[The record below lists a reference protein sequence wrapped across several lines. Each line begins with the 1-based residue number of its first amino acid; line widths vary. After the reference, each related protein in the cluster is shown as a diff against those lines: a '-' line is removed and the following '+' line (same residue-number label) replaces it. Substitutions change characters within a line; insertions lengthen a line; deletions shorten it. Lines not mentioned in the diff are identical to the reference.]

1 MDAERVETHAQHR
14 LEIGPVLLAIE
25 HRNAIQEVWPGQQT
39 ASVKP
44 RSSAPGLIQGRKV
57 QSAGRLERVDLS
69 FQPEERSLALE
80 QIEHRIKNGL
90 RSSSRRPFLEREMAY
105 DRALLMRF
113 AMQLEQASQ
122 ADTRFGASLNIDDI
136 GVALCLKSGRW
147 PALPTTTSRRGEEET
162 RGVSPERE

>member
-90 RSSSRRPFLEREMAY
+90 RSSSRQAGAKGFPILLLPRDLVGFG
-105 DRALLMRF
+105 DRKSTRLNSSH
-113 AMQLEQASQ
+113 SQ
-122 ADTRFGASLNIDDI
+122 ISYAVF
-136 GVALCLKSGRW
+136 CLK
-147 PALPTTTSRRGEEET
+147 
-162 RGVSPERE
+162 